1 MKVGTHNG
9 TFHTDEV
16 LACAIIDMLHGPI
29 HLVRTRDVA
38 SLKDCDL
45 VIDVGGKYD
54 GIKYF
59 DHHQADFQASR
70 QFDNVPYASA
80 GLVWLHFGM
89 DVLSSMYGFLPTELL
104 VQAHTT
110 IDRKYIQ
117 PVDAIDTGHI
127 RPSEQTY
134 HFSQFISS
142 FNFTNVN
149 DDNNQMH
156 QFRMALDTIRSWL
169 FSVITRE
176 VQNLQEQQKVQQA
189 MDKATDSILVLDSY
203 LPWQDVVLPF
213 NESCEPESK
222 FTHVVFPSGDSWRV
236 QAVEEAFYFP
246 TSWRGLANEQLAE
259 VSTEGAIFCHKA
271 GFIAGF
277 TTREQA
283 ITAARKAI
291 YLNRQKELHY
301 LQ

>member
-1 MKVGTHNG
+1 MRIGTHNG
-9 TFHTDEV
+9 TFHADELV
-16 LACAIIDMLHGPI
+16 ACAIIDMLHGPV
-29 HLVRTRDVA
+29 HLVRTR
-38 SLKDCDL
+38 SLELLDSCDL

-54 GIKYF
+54 GIKHF

-70 QFDNVPYASA
+70 QYDNVPYASA

-89 DVLSSMYGFLPTELL
+89 DVLTDMYGFLPTELL
-104 VQAHTT
+104 SQAVTT
-110 IDRKYIQ
+110 IDSKYIQ
-117 PVDAIDTGHI
+117 PVDAIDTGHV

-134 HFSQFISS
+134 HFSQFLSS

-156 QFRMALDTIRSWL
+156 QFRMALDIVRSWL
-169 FSVITRE
+169 FSVVTRE

-189 MDKATDSILVLDSY
+189 MDKAEDSILVLNSY

-213 NESCEPESK
+213 NEVCEPTEK

-236 QAVEEAFYFP
+236 QAVEDAFYFP
-246 TSWRGLANEQLAE
+246 TSWRGLANEQLTSL
-259 VSTEGAIFCHKA
+259 STEGAIFCHKA

-277 TTREQA
+277 ETCEQA
-283 ITAARKAI
+283 VKAATI
-291 YLNRQKELHY
+291 SLIS
-301 LQ
+301 

>member
-9 TFHTDEV
+9 TFHADELV
-16 LACAIIDMLHGPI
+16 ACAIIDMLHGPI
-29 HLVRTRDVA
+29 SLVRTRDTA
-38 SLKDCDL
+38 ILNECDL

-59 DHHQADFQASR
+59 DHHQADFHASR
-70 QFDNVPYASA
+70 QYDNVPYASA

-89 DVLSSMYGFLPTELL
+89 DIMTDMYGFLPVELL
-104 VQAHTT
+104 SQAVAT

-117 PVDAIDTGHI
+117 PIDAIDTGHI

-134 HFSQFISS
+134 HFSQFLSS

-156 QFRMALDTIRSWL
+156 QFRMALDVVRSWL
-169 FSVITRE
+169 FTVVTRE

-189 MDKATDSILVLDSY
+189 MDKAEDSTLVLDSY

-213 NESCEPESK
+213 NESCAESDR
-222 FTHVVFPSGDSWRV
+222 FTYVVFPAGDSWRV
-236 QAVEEAFYFP
+236 QAVEESFYFP
-246 TSWRGLANEQLAE
+246 INWRGLSNEQLEE
-259 VSTEGAIFCHKA
+259 VSTSGAIFCHKA

-283 ITAARKAI
+283 IKAATI
-291 YLNRQKELHY
+291 SLNTL
-301 LQ
+301 

>member
-9 TFHTDEV
+9 TFHADELV
-16 LACAIIDMLHGPI
+16 ACAIIDMLHGPI
-29 HLVRTRDVA
+29 SLVRTRNTA
-38 SLKDCDL
+38 LLEECDL
-45 VIDVGGKYD
+45 VIDVGCKYD
-54 GIKYF
+54 GIRFF
-59 DHHQADFQASR
+59 DHHQSDFAASR
-70 QFDNVPYASA
+70 QYDDVPYASA

-89 DVLSSMYGFLPTELL
+89 DVLLDMYGSLPTELL
-104 VQAHTT
+104 SQAATI

-117 PVDAIDTGHI
+117 PVDAIDTGFI

-149 DDNNQMH
+149 DDNNQMN
-156 QFRMALDTIRSWL
+156 QFRMVLDTIRSWL

-189 MDKATDSILVLDSY
+189 VDKAEDSILVLDSY
-203 LPWQDVVLPF
+203 LPWRDVVLPF

-222 FTHVVFPSGDSWRV
+222 FTHVIFPSGDSWMV
-236 QAVEEAFYFP
+236 QAVEDLYYFP
-246 TSWRGLANEQLAE
+246 ISWRGLTGKQLAK
-259 VSTEGAIFCHKA
+259 VSTEGANFCHKA

-283 ITAARKAI
+283 IKAATI
-291 YLNRQKELHY
+291 SLNIL
-301 LQ
+301 